1 MLKFKVTKD
10 SEQIMSS
17 MDITTQNPELALNLF
32 LNSEEETYLWS
43 KILKIVLGQKP
54 GVQQSHK
61 RIKQGK
67 DI

>member
-1 MLKFKVTKD
+1 MLKFKVNKD

-43 KILKIVLGQKP
+43 KILKIVLGQQP